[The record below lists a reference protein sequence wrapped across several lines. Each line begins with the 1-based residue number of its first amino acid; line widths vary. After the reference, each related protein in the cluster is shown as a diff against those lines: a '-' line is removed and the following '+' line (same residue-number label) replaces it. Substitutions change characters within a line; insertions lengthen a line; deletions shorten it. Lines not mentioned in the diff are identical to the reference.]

1 MSSEKGFSLNLKKKF
16 CPEKVIKYLTWNTK
30 RRGVNKYEIKV
41 VSGCL
46 EVDSLE
52 T

>member
-30 RRGVNKYEIKV
+30 RRGVNKYEIALV
-41 VSGCL
+41 YSGIF
-46 EVDSLE
+46 
-52 T
+52 